1 MKFKHLLYAVII
13 LFATLVLVMSLMKK
27 RKESIL
33 KDVVVYKTEKLNAL
47 VDTVKG
53 LISTV
58 ETEKQ
63 KIEDLKGHEAE
74 TMEKRAPC
82 RCEPKK
88 RTTIPPGKYVI
99 ASVAPVIYSP
109 ENTCHPKPSGIG
121 LELNFSDSSTL
132 GAQHIQMILS
142 NADAVMTGACFKTV
156 TGKIGF
162 TVERYT
168 LQCAASLAGPSGQDK
183 LPVKQIRIDLK
194 PQVSLQYQLKLLVR
208 IDCDDITGAI
218 ELYQRG
224 QLTNSAR
231 FKMTHVPD

>member
-1 MKFKHLLYAVII
+1 MKLKHLLYAAAI
-13 LFATLVLVMSLMKK
+13 LFAILALVLSLMKK
-27 RKESIL
+27 RKEDIL

-63 KIEDLKGHEAE
+63 KIEDLKAHEAE
-74 TMEKRAPC
+74 TIEKRTPC
-82 RCEPKK
+82 RCEPKT

-99 ASVAPVIYSP
+99 ANVDPVIYSP
-109 ENTCHPKPSGIG
+109 ENTCHPKPSGVD

-132 GAQHIQMILS
+132 GAQHIQMTLS
-142 NADAVMTGACFKTV
+142 NADAVMTGTCFKTV

-168 LQCAASLAGPSGQDK
+168 LQCAAPLAGPPGQDK
-183 LPVKQIRIDLK
+183 LPIKQIRIDLK

-218 ELYQRG
+218 ELYQGG

-231 FKMTHVPD
+231 FKMTHAPD